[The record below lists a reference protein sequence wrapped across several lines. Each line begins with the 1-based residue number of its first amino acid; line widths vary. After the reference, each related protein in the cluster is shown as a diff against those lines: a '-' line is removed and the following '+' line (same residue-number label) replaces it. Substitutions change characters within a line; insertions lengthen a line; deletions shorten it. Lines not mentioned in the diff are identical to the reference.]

1 LKADKSLL
9 LQQSR
14 LFETAEPK
22 RGPLLEG
29 VLPQLASFLRQIER
43 SLMSSPSTSVAVD
56 SAAESAE
63 VERFLSNRRYFLA
76 ALRLVR
82 TLVAGSTAHGLQL
95 LENEDAA
102 SIVPL
107 CLRAVEA
114 ANASRIRPL
123 RTATPTSVVPP
134 TPNCGPP
141 SESTSNGGGDASSA
155 RQKLRDDAALLGRV
169 AAAKAALSRAE
180 QERAATSRLAA
191 SADAAAASATSAS
204 KTAVCVSCG
213 KIVEIDA
220 PRAMYVLPH
229 DLIAECNITRYVF

>member
-1 LKADKSLL
+1 MYNCSASSKSSGGPGGKKGRGKQGSSSSSLKADKSLL

-29 VLPQLASFLRQIER
+29 MLPQLASFLRQIER
-43 SLMSSPSTSVAVD
+43 SLTSNPSSSVAVD

-63 VERFLSNRRYFLA
+63 VECFLSNRRYFLA
-76 ALRLVR
+76 ALHLVR

-155 RQKLRDDAALLGRV
+155 RQKLR
-169 AAAKAALSRAE
+169 
-180 QERAATSRLAA
+180 
-191 SADAAAASATSAS
+191 
-204 KTAVCVSCG
+204 
-213 KIVEIDA
+213 
-220 PRAMYVLPH
+220 
-229 DLIAECNITRYVF
+229 